1 MASIEGRGFAGKIEV
16 KEGASGPYCRF
27 QLAVQQKYKD
37 KNKVEVKETLYWRCV
52 SFKPECFPTDGEY
65 MGVTGYVTLT
75 KWDGGQSGKGGVNV
89 DVTVQSVERLAQ
101 REGSGAG
108 RKAASSASDAPPP
121 SDPFALSPEKP

>member
-1 MASIEGRGFAGKIEV
+1 MATIEGRGFAGKIEL
-16 KEGASGPYCRF
+16 KESAQGPYCRF
-27 QLAVQQKYKD
+27 RVAVQQKYKNKD
-37 KNKVEVKETLYWRCV
+37 KVEVKETIHWRCV

-89 DVTVQSVERLAQ
+89 EVNVQSVERLAQ
-101 REGSGAG
+101 REGNGAG
-108 RKAASSASDAPPP
+108 GKPRAAVAESAPP